1 MALPQGVN
9 FRETSG
15 YVSDGTDDYAQ
26 ISATVNYPTTTPQGN
41 NVGWLTAGAWAAR
54 NRNAS
59 NPASLAGVH
68 YATTSVLAE
77 YRIDLPAAGTYSIRF
92 AGGDAS
98 ASARVHCQIYDGTT
112 TLLATIG
119 PSTTGAA
126 NRFVDASGVVR
137 LSPAAWVSDNVAIE
151 LTFSTSTLLLRFPA
165 DSGAHR
171 VIAHIAVYP
180 VGGGDLTVITGL
192 ATETNSAFAVTR
204 RKIRSI
210 ALSTE
215 TDTAFS
221 VSGGAAP
228 VTVVTGLATESDNA
242 FSIARTKI
250 RSVSLSLEVDSAFN
264 VTRRKVRSVALTAET
279 DTALAI
285 TRIKRRLTDL
295 AQESDTALSL
305 ESGSITVVT
314 GLASESDSAFAV
326 NRRKLRTISLS
337 LESDSAL
344 AVRAQRWKSIGLGL
358 ETDTAFNVSIL
369 PHVLIGQAE
378 ESDSALPMAALS
390 YTLVGMAVETNTAFP
405 LVKVAIV
412 LPRYEVLRYTP
423 QNIPEISDENIRKVF
438 TYVLDEYARLAN
450 MLDLL
455 AKGHVELT
463 FKAPNKPYEG
473 MTRLADGTYWNPG
486 SGKGVYVY
494 FDGTWNKV
502 S

>member
-1 MALPQGVN
+1 MTILVN
-9 FRETSG
+9 FRSTVGYRSDDGADAYIETGANAYPYPSG
-15 YVSDGTDDYAQ
+15 LGYDVGFVTPATSFVNLSITSDPRVSGNAVLPGYANTD
-26 ISATVNYPTTTPQGN
+26 
-41 NVGWLTAGAWAAR
+41 
-54 NRNAS
+54 
-59 NPASLAGVH
+59 
-68 YATTSVLAE
+68 
-77 YRIDLPAAGTYSIRF
+77 YRIDLPSTGDYEIAAAFGTLSGSVRGVY
-92 AGGDAS
+92 
-98 ASARVHCQIYDGTT
+98 ARLYDNSTQFG
-112 TLLATIG
+112 ATIG
-119 PSTTGAA
+119 PDTTVSGGV
-126 NRFVDASGVVR
+126 FYDASGVER
-137 LSPAAWVSDNVAIE
+137 LSEADWVANNVRVSR
-151 LTFSTSTLLLRFPA
+151 TFSSTVFITRTVSSAGTKLL
-165 DSGAHR
+165 
-171 VIAHIAVYP
+171 AHIGVYP

-228 VTVVTGLATESDNA
+228 VTVVTGLATESDSA

-279 DTALAI
+279 DTALAV
-285 TRIKRRLTDL
+285 TRIKRRLMDL
-295 AQESDTALSL
+295 AQETDTAISL

-314 GLASESDSAFAV
+314 GLASESDSALTV

-390 YTLVGMAVETNTAFP
+390 YTLVGMAVETNTVFP
-405 LVKVAIV
+405 LVKVAVV